1 MAFDGEILL
10 WIQDNIRG
18 PILDSVFKFIT
29 SLANGGIL
37 WIAIIAILIIS
48 KKYRY
53 VGIVSAFSLIIC
65 NLINTII
72 IKNIVQR
79 TRPYEVV
86 EGLNKIIDMDNSYSF
101 PSGHTTVSFAV
112 AIVIFMLMSKK
123 YGISAIILATTIAFS
138 RLYVGVHYPTDVLYA
153 AISSVIMAVITVIIF
168 NKLKE
173 KGKFDRIIKRI

>member
-1 MAFDGEILL
+1 M
-10 WIQDNIRG
+10 
-18 PILDSVFKFIT
+18 
-29 SLANGGIL
+29 
-37 WIAIIAILIIS
+37 
-48 KKYRY
+48 
-53 VGIVSAFSLIIC
+53 
-65 NLINTII
+65 
-72 IKNIVQR
+72 
-79 TRPYEVV
+79 V

-153 AISSVIMAVITVIIF
+153 AISSVIMAVITVNIF